1 MAAERIL
8 EQLVARSEE
17 TDRALR
23 QQSAQM
29 VQLMEHLKSPPPVT
43 FVPSPPNVDAVRK
56 EKIQN
61 LILNIR
67 KSNRLKPFKG
77 NSDSDIELFLKKFTE
92 ELNTIKVLVGLNNDL
107 TRDEYVPL
115 FRSCLEY
122 PVVERVNQVLVAKD
136 KTWANVTIE
145 ELKSYMKT
153 EFGSRQTDV
162 ANVLKQFGPSRL
174 TKRKDETAADHY
186 FRFNQNIPECMKP
199 VTAEEKDRYIDLIN
213 RSMYFISLEDEYLQ
227 KELSDMKAV
236 NPNIKTYF
244 DEIVSAEGRLK
255 AFNDITKSSTAT
267 EGSGITVS
275 YLNSKTGNKAS
286 FGNKGNKT

>member
-1 MAAERIL
+1 MG
-8 EQLVARSEE
+8 SEE

-43 FVPSPPNVDAVRK
+43 FVPSAPNADALRK

-92 ELNTIKVLVGLNNDL
+92 ELNTVKVLVGLNNDL

-136 KTWANVTIE
+136 KTWANVTID
-145 ELKSYMKT
+145 ELKSYMK
-153 EFGSRQTDV
+153 
-162 ANVLKQFGPSRL
+162 
-174 TKRKDETAADHY
+174 
-186 FRFNQNIPECMKP
+186 P
-199 VTAEEKDRYIDLIN
+199 VTPEEKDNYIDLMN
-213 RSMYFISLEDEYLQ
+213 RSMYFISLDDDYLQ
-227 KELSDMKAV
+227 KEVSDLKTA

-244 DEIVSAEGRLK
+244 DEVVSAEGRLK
-255 AFNDITKSSTAT
+255 AYNDITKSSTST
-267 EGSGITVS
+267 EGSGIAVS
-275 YLNSKTGNKAS
+275 YVNSKTGNKAK
-286 FGNKGNKT
+286 NGNKTGAKQK